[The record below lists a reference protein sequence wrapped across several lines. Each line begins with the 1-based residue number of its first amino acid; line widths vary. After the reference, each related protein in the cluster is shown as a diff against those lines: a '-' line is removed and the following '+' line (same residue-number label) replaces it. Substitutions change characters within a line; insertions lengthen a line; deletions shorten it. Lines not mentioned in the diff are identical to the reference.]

1 MRKPAEP
8 VDVPPPTV
16 SGRFI
21 REPHETVWRDNNDT
35 PAEEAATPA
44 AEEAAPAPAT
54 ELTDAPAD

>member
-21 REPHETVWRDNNDT
+21 REPHETVWRNADEIPPATDSELT
-35 PAEEAATPA
+35 HDDPAEP
-44 AEEAAPAPAT
+44 
-54 ELTDAPAD
+54 LSTDVQG